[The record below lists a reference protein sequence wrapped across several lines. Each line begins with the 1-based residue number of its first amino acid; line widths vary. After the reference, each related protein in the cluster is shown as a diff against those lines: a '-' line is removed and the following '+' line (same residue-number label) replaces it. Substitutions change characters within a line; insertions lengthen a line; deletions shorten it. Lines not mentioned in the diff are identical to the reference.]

1 MGELLKAAVGCIETP
16 SLLPRELK
24 TLTQIALLADDTTG
38 PTLTNHGTVR
48 YATAGRVDSLGGDR
62 MHAWLKRDLIESRL
76 FVFTGTGWLREVDGP
91 EHDGAYQLNMVRLKR
106 MLDITEMQLATG
118 EHNPEALEEADREH
132 PGDFDAAPPEDLAE
146 QIDRILVSNPA
157 T

>member
-24 TLTQIALLADDTTG
+24 ILTQIALLADDTTG
-38 PTLTNHGTVR
+38 PTLTTHGIVR
-48 YATAGRVDSLGGDR
+48 HATAGRVDSLGGDK
-62 MHAWLKRDLIESRL
+62 MHAWIKRDVIESRL
-76 FVFTGTGWLREVDGP
+76 FVFTATGWLKEVDGP
-91 EHDGAYQLNMVRLKR
+91 EHDGAYQLNLARLKR
-106 MLDITEMQLATG
+106 LLDITEAHLATG
-118 EHNPEALEEADREH
+118 EHDPEAVEAADREH
-132 PGDFDAAPPEDLAE
+132 PGDFDADPPEDLAE

>member
-24 TLTQIALLADDTTG
+24 ILTRITLLADDTTG
-38 PTLTNHGTVR
+38 PALTADGTVR
-48 YATAGRVDSLGGDR
+48 HATAGRVDNLGGDR

-91 EHDGAYQLNMVRLKR
+91 EHDGAYQLNMARIKRL
-106 MLDITEMQLATG
+106 LDLAEIQLATG
-118 EHNPEALEEADREH
+118 EHNLEALEEADREH
-132 PGDFDAAPPEDLAE
+132 PGDFDAPEPADLAK
-146 QIDRILVSNPA
+146 QIDRILVNNPA

>member
-24 TLTQIALLADDTTG
+24 ILTQIALIADDTTS
-38 PTLTNHGTVR
+38 PTLTADGTVR
-48 YATAGRVDSLGGDR
+48 HAVAGRVDSLGGDR

-91 EHDGAYQLNMVRLKR
+91 EHDGAYQLNLARLKR
-106 MLDITEMQLATG
+106 LLDLAETHLATG
-118 EHNPEALEEADREH
+118 EEDPEAVEAVDREH
-132 PGDFDAAPPEDLAE
+132 PGDFDAPEPADLAE

>member
-24 TLTQIALLADDTTG
+24 ILTQIALLADDTTG
-38 PTLTNHGTVR
+38 PTLTAHGTVR
-48 YATAGRVDSLGGDR
+48 HATAGRVDSLGGDR

-91 EHDGAYQLNMVRLKR
+91 EHDGAYQLNLARLKR
-106 MLDITEMQLATG
+106 LLDLTEAHLATG
-118 EHNPEALEEADREH
+118 EEDPKAVEKADREH
-132 PGDFDAAPPEDLAE
+132 PGDFDADPPEDLAE

>member
-16 SLLPRELK
+16 SLLPRELNI
-24 TLTQIALLADDTTG
+24 LTQIALLADDTTS

-48 YATAGRVDSLGGDR
+48 HAAAGRVDNLGGDR
-62 MHAWLKRDLIESRL
+62 MHAWLKRDLIESRM

-91 EHDGAYQLNMVRLKR
+91 EHDGAYQLNIARLKR
-106 MLDITEMQLATG
+106 LLDLAEVKLATG
-118 EHNPEALEEADREH
+118 EEDPEAVEGADREH
-132 PGDFDAAPPEDLAE
+132 PGDFDADPPEDLAE

-157 T
+157 H

>member
-16 SLLPRELK
+16 SLLPRELNILK
-24 TLTQIALLADDTTG
+24 QIASLADDTTA
-38 PTLTNHGTVR
+38 PTLTAHGIVR
-48 YATAGRVDSLGGDR
+48 YATAGRVDSLGGGR
-62 MHAWLKRDLIESRL
+62 MNEWLKRDLIESRL

-91 EHDGAYQLNMVRLKR
+91 EHDGAYQLNMTRLKR
-106 MLDITEMQLATG
+106 LLDLTDVKLATG
-118 EHNPEALEEADREH
+118 EHDPEALEEADREH
-132 PGDFDAAPPEDLAE
+132 PGDFDHTPPEDLTE